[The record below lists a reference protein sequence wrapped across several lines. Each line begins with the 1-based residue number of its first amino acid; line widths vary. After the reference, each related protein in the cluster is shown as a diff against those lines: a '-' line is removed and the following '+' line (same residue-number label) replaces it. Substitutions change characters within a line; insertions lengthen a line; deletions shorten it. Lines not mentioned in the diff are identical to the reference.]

1 MVSLIVFPV
10 IIFPHWKLRIPVLI
24 VACALIGL
32 FGWQIWPRKEAA
44 LSFTSTMEKAQQSSV
59 LSKPVENPYQH
70 TAAPTTSRQLRTPSV
85 AKQQDCQSG
94 SICNQDSLVDA
105 PQTVIDRSQSAVR
118 ITNNGGEI
126 SGIAVNGAAVVGP
139 NTSERAQSLVHLK
152 SAGSAIRDV
161 PIQDA
166 KLCNFPTW
174 DDYLDCIVTDPSWAE
189 GWAKMYHNAT
199 KKRLQVPLCGK
210 ARQTTAGRH
219 WEETAT
225 ETIWRGEYRNCDYG
239 YYVLL
244 PDHIIGHSSK
254 APNPNDGF
262 SVDLEKSD
270 STLPTSDKARRNI
283 SAWNHYNA
291 AELPTL
297 KAIADNELRLDAGS
311 KRDYHILSR
320 SSVKMATL
328 PAIMVKAS
336 YNAEETTVYEI
347 KIIAYRPHGTNNL
360 GDMVYVLS
368 LVTNEASRAEDTITF
383 NKILAGFRLTALPLG
398 SCTNDRQ

>member
-1 MVSLIVFPV
+1 MRYKQCV
-10 IIFPHWKLRIPVLI
+10 
-24 VACALIGL
+24 IGL
-32 FGWQIWPRKEAA
+32 FCLGLLP
-44 LSFTSTMEKAQQSSV
+44 
-59 LSKPVENPYQH
+59 
-70 TAAPTTSRQLRTPSV
+70 
-85 AKQQDCQSG
+85 G
-94 SICNQDSLVDA
+94 
-105 PQTVIDRSQSAVR
+105 
-118 ITNNGGEI
+118 
-126 SGIAVNGAAVVGP
+126 
-139 NTSERAQSLVHLK
+139 
-152 SAGSAIRDV
+152 
-161 PIQDA
+161 
-166 KLCNFPTW
+166 
-174 DDYLDCIVTDPSWAE
+174 
-189 GWAKMYHNAT
+189 
-199 KKRLQVPLCGK
+199 QVPLCGK

-360 GDMVYVLS
+360 VDMVYVLS